1 MQEYLKHYQMR
12 ITAMSPIYVGDG
24 NLIGKKEYI
33 RKAPGQPIVIPDL
46 NKMFAD
52 LQKMKKEQT
61 FERFMLEDRNG
72 DLGKWLDEQRIS
84 PQQIQSWTKYSLY
97 SRDAFI
103 KPQNGKPATPKG
115 IQTFIKDAYGM
126 PYVPGSCL
134 KGMIR
139 TALLT
144 HEVKSN
150 PGKFAL
156 QTRAIAATEGGRGSR
171 NTYLKRE
178 TDNLEIE
185 VFHTL
190 NRDEKKKGDAVNSV
204 MAGIIVSDSEP
215 ITMEQ
220 LTLSQKID
228 YNLDRRENPL
238 PILRETLSPGTEIR
252 FEITIDTK
260 LCSYTIGDIM
270 DALEEFQKDSYQ
282 WFYSRFRRG
291 SQEEGTVW
299 LGGGTGF
306 LSKTVLYPL
315 FGEQAVGIID
325 FIFQNTL
332 GKNYR
337 EHKHDQD
344 RRKRLAPH
352 VCKCTYYHG
361 QLYDMGMGRIEC
373 I

>member
-1 MQEYLKHYQMR
+1 MQEYLKHYQMC

-72 DLGKWLDEQRIS
+72 DLGRWLDEQRIS

-134 KGMIR
+134 KG
-139 TALLT
+139 
-144 HEVKSN
+144 
-150 PGKFAL
+150 
-156 QTRAIAATEGGRGSR
+156 SR

-190 NRDEKKKGDAVNSV
+190 NRDEKKKGNAVNSV

-215 ITMEQ
+215 ISMEQ

-325 FIFQNTL
+325 SIFQNTL